1 MLTLALDQPDASANR
16 TLMVGDS
23 TTTDGAAASLGI
35 DTLILPMPD
44 QVRVRGLD
52 AVVRL
57 ATI

>member
-1 MLTLALDQPDASANR
+1 MFTLALDQLDASANR

-23 TTTDGAAASLGI
+23 ATTDGAAASLGI

-44 QVRVRGLD
+44 QVQVRGLD

-57 ATI
+57 TTN